1 MTASTPRLPAFAGSL
16 REGSYHRRPVPVP
29 ADGARAA
36 GAGVSL
42 IELREFPLPP
52 CDGDIEA
59 AGRPGN
65 VRVAAQALA
74 RAAVAAGVAS

>member
-16 REGSYHRRPVPVP
+16 SEGSHHRRPVPVP
-29 ADGARAA
+29 AEGARAA

-42 IELREFPLPP
+42 IELRDCPLPP
-52 CDGDIEA
+52 CDGAIAA
-59 AGRPGN
+59 AGTPGN

-74 RAAVAAGVAS
+74 RAAVAAAVAS